1 MYLLDTNVISEL
13 RKAKSHQADP
23 QVLQWAG
30 SVAAPQLYLSVIS
43 VLELEMGVLR
53 IERRDTRQGALLRTW
68 LEQQVLRN
76 FQDRILAVDVPVA
89 RRCAQLHIP
98 NPCSDRDA
106 LIAATALIHGMTL
119 VTRNTH
125 DFQSSG
131 ALLLNPWVAS

>member
-1 MYLLDTNVISEL
+1 MFLLDTNVISEL
-13 RKAKSHQADP
+13 RKAKSRRADP
-23 QVLQWAG
+23 QVLKWAG
-30 SVAAPQLYLSVIS
+30 SVAAPTLYISVIS

-53 IERRDTRQGALLRTW
+53 IERRDTHQGALLRTW

-76 FQDRILAVDVPVA
+76 FQGRMLAVDVPVA
-89 RRCAQLHIP
+89 RCCAQLHIP

-131 ALLLNPWVAS
+131 ALLLNPWLAG

>member
-13 RKAKSHQADP
+13 RKAKSSQADP
-23 QVLQWAG
+23 QVLQWARG
-30 SVAAPQLYLSVIS
+30 VAAPQLYMSVIS

-53 IERRDTRQGALLRTW
+53 IERRDARQGALLRTW

-76 FQDRILAVDVPVA
+76 FQDRMLAVDVPVA
-89 RRCAQLHIP
+89 RCCAQLHIP

-106 LIAATALIHGMTL
+106 LIAATALTHGMTL

-131 ALLLNPWVAS
+131 ALLLNPWLAG

>member
-13 RKAKSHQADP
+13 RKARSSQADP
-23 QVLQWAG
+23 QVLQWTRG
-30 SVAAPQLYLSVIS
+30 VAAPQLYMSIIS

-53 IERRDTRQGALLRTW
+53 IERRDARQGALLRTW

-76 FQDRILAVDVPVA
+76 FHDRILAVDVPVA

-125 DFQSSG
+125 DFLSSG
-131 ALLLNPWVAS
+131 ALLLNPWLAG

>member
-1 MYLLDTNVISEL
+1 MFLLDTNVISEL
-13 RKAKSHQADP
+13 RKAKSRRADP
-23 QVLQWAG
+23 QVLKWAG
-30 SVAAPQLYLSVIS
+30 GVAAPQLYLSVIS

-89 RRCAQLHIP
+89 RCCAQLHIP

-119 VTRNTH
+119 VTRNIH

-131 ALLLNPWVAS
+131 ALLLNPWITS